1 MYIEI
6 DTKYQ
11 EGLWLWS
18 LETAWNTFGVR
29 YDPASNWCQ
38 PFVLIPLNFHSFTP
52 NAPHRK
58 LFGIKIHF
66 RFKAC
71 VDCGVQCTSVSALS
85 WFFRHRD
92 VLAQNRADPLCHSD
106 PPFNQK
112 TLPIVTL
119 LIDYRCLNHKYLS
132 DNPGKTQHSGSR
144 HKHHQTLNTH
154 HQQNTLKTQHNMNN
168 AHQQHTSHTHTFHTS
183 HPKTPGICHFCRHH
197 TKSEAAFDAPWALAG
212 VPLWRDR
219 VRWRFGASANPRFR
233 RRSVN
238 VITSPAK
245 WAMWTSWAPPKKAR
259 KRCTQ

>member
-144 HKHHQTLNTH
+144 HKHHQTLNTN

-168 AHQQHTSHTHTFHTS
+168 AHQQHTSHTHT
-183 HPKTPGICHFCRHH
+183 HFTHH
-197 TKSEAAFDAPWALAG
+197 TQKLQAFVIFVGTTQSRKPRLMPLELWLECLCDETEFGEDLVPRQTPDFGEG
-212 VPLWRDR
+212 VW
-219 VRWRFGASANPRFR
+219 
-233 RRSVN
+233 
-238 VITSPAK
+238 
-245 WAMWTSWAPPKKAR
+245 MW
-259 KRCTQ
+259 